1 MLNAL
6 FRLEENKPRNGGYMK
21 KIMVTLIAASLLSA
35 TTAVPVFAGGWG
47 GHSRGGGVDLFWPIT
62 AALAIPA
69 AIVGT
74 VAHIA
79 VPEPVY
85 VSPPV
90 PIEPQVYS
98 GPATYYSP
106 RPYYEPR
113 VYVAP
118 RGYYAPRD
126 YYPDRGHYRSYRGGW

>member
-6 FRLEENKPRNGGYMK
+6 IRLEANKSMNGGYMK
-21 KIMVTLIAASLLSA
+21 KIVVTIIVASLLSA
-35 TTAVPVFAGGWG
+35 TTAAPVFADGWG
-47 GHSRGGGVDLFWPIT
+47 GYSHGRGDGFNPFWPIT

-74 VAHIA
+74 AVHLA

-85 VSPPV
+85 APPPGSV
-90 PIEPQVYS
+90 ATVYS

-106 RPYYEPR
+106 R
-113 VYVAP
+113 VYAAP
-118 RGYYAPRD
+118 RGYYAPRA
-126 YYPDRGHYRSYRGGW
+126 YYSDRSYYRSYRGGW

>member
-6 FRLEENKPRNGGYMK
+6 IRLEANKFMNGGYMK
-21 KIMVTLIAASLLSA
+21 KIVVTIIVASLLSA
-35 TTAVPVFAGGWG
+35 TTAMPVFAGGWG
-47 GHSRGGGVDLFWPIT
+47 GHSYGRGGGFNPFWPIA

-74 VAHIA
+74 AARLA

-85 VSPPV
+85 ASPPV
-90 PIEPQVYS
+90 SVATVYS

-106 RPYYEPR
+106 R
-113 VYVAP
+113 VYAAP
-118 RGYYAPRD
+118 RGYYAPRA
-126 YYPDRGHYRSYRGGW
+126 YYSDRGYYRSYRGSW